1 MIQAL
6 TEESLHIGSV
16 KGYKSAWNILTT
28 FAESVG
34 MTATVILT
42 DTKPL
47 DANLIE
53 LWITDMR
60 DTGTGAGVIASRLSA
75 IKWCCE
81 VNRKPLNLEATT
93 VSRLMG
99 AVMRSNSTVPNKA
112 KPVTPANMRSF
123 YDLCNTATP
132 LVWHH
137 RLMAIMLLCYTGFLR
152 IGECITIQV
161 NHLAFTPSH
170 LTIFCPQRK
179 GDRYRL
185 GGEVFIARLPG
196 SLLCPVAYL
205 ENYLK
210 ELPRLLPEDPIFPS
224 WTKPNEAISY
234 TTVRK
239 HMAVIFKASGLGSAG
254 LRTHSFRVGGATEA
268 HNAGISDADAAKHGS
283 WKDLLTYHGYVEP
296 VVDDLLKVSQ
306 SLGI

>member
-1 MIQAL
+1 MSSEQVVPGHALRLAGLRAQWGARLLAPVDPQNTIQARLDPGPRSTRRRPHAEYRTAAEKVSHLQRQMIQAL

-179 GDRYRL
+179 GVLSTNVRL
-185 GGEVFIARLPG
+185 APG
-196 SLLCPVAYL
+196 LIYL
-205 ENYLK
+205 
-210 ELPRLLPEDPIFPS
+210 S
-224 WTKPNEAISY
+224 S
-234 TTVRK
+234 
-239 HMAVIFKASGLGSAG
+239 
-254 LRTHSFRVGGATEA
+254 
-268 HNAGISDADAAKHGS
+268 
-283 WKDLLTYHGYVEP
+283 
-296 VVDDLLKVSQ
+296 
-306 SLGI
+306 